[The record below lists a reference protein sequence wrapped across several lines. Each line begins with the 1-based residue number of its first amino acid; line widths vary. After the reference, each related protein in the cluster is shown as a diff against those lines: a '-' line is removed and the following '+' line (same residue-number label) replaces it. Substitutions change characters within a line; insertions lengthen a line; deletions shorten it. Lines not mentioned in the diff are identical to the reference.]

1 LRRPMLELV
10 VKKETDANRSSLDS
24 LRTLTQIRT
33 RYLSLE
39 AVIHTISQLDHQL
52 IEIQVK

>member
-1 LRRPMLELV
+1 MLELV
-10 VKKETDANRSSLDS
+10 VKKETDVNRSSLDS
-24 LRTLTQIRT
+24 LRTLTQIKT

-39 AVIHTISQLDHQL
+39 AVILTIKQLDQQL